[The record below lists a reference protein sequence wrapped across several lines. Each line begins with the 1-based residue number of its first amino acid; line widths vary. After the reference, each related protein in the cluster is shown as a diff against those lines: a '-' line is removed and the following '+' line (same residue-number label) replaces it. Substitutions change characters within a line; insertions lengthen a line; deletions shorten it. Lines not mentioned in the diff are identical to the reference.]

1 MSTPHTS
8 PVANHGGAVLA
19 PTATPR
25 DAVILLGP
33 RFGIL
38 PLSHAQ
44 AQARLDS
51 PQRWLGLLLLGTL
64 LLALPWV
71 ANDYV
76 VYMACL
82 AAITITSVV
91 GLNIL
96 TGYTG
101 LMSIGHAA
109 FNGVGAY
116 ACAIASGAWG
126 LPFWLAIPFGGLAAA
141 AAGLVV
147 GLPSLRIKGL
157 YLAIATLAA
166 QFIFLFIAQ
175 HWVPVTGGDR
185 GLPVAAPNLGFIR
198 LDTDFKL
205 YWLIMPVTVL
215 MCVAAANLFRTRVGR
230 AFIAVRERDYSAE
243 VLGIDLLRTKL
254 LSFALASFYAGV
266 AGALMA
272 YFFRVVN
279 PEQYGFGQSIL
290 QLTAVIVGG
299 LGSVLGSVLG
309 SLFMVLVPE
318 LLKEVVSLFAGANPA
333 RVAVLLA
340 SARELVFG
348 ALILGFLLFE
358 PYGLAEI
365 VRRVR
370 ASLAVWPFRH

>member
-1 MSTPHTS
+1 MT
-8 PVANHGGAVLA
+8 A
-19 PTATPR
+19 PSRPR
-25 DAVILLGP
+25 PGFSLLGP
-33 RFGIL
+33 RKGVM
-38 PLSHAQ
+38 PLSHAD
-44 AQARLDS
+44 AQRRLDS
-51 PQRWLGLLLLGTL
+51 PLRRVGMAALVAA
-64 LLALPWV
+64 LAILPLV
-71 ANDYV
+71 ADGYV

-82 AAITITSVV
+82 VAVTVISVV

-101 LMSIGHAA
+101 LLSIGHAA
-109 FNGVGAY
+109 FNGVGAF
-116 ACAIASGAWG
+116 ACAVAAVHWG
-126 LPFWLAIPFGGLAAA
+126 WPFWLAIPFGGLAAA
-141 AAGLVV
+141 VAGVVV

-166 QFIFLFIAQ
+166 QFIFLFIVQ
-175 HWVPVTGGDR
+175 HWESVTGGDR
-185 GLPVAAPNLGFIR
+185 GLQVPSPSLGSLR
-198 LDTDFKL
+198 LDSDVRL
-205 YWLIMPVTVL
+205 YLLIVPIAFA
-215 MCVAAANLFRTRVGR
+215 MCVFASNLFRTRIGR

-254 LSFALASFYAGV
+254 LSFALASFYAGI

-279 PEQYGFGQSIL
+279 PEQYGFAFSIL

-299 LGSVLGSVLG
+299 LGSILGSILG
-309 SLFMVLVPE
+309 SLFMVALPE
-318 LLKEVVSLFAGANPA
+318 LLKGLATLLAGADAA

-348 ALILGFLLFE
+348 LLIVAFLLFE

-365 VRRVR
+365 VRRLR
-370 ASLAVWPFRH
+370 ARAAIWPFRS